1 MLMLFSMETY
11 LDLLYSNSIWR
22 QSSIPTS
29 ILMEELSSGYE
40 DSVCTTISISLLI
53 SFSLL
58 LIVARR
64 KYLNRTKKF
73 KCILFLQNRHYTLYI
88 QIHTV
93 FVHVIFPQMFC
104 LQFNSKHQFHQRV
117 SDRLVTL
124 EKKQLIDL
132 P

>member
-1 MLMLFSMETY
+1 MLMLFNMETY

-53 SFSLL
+53 SLSLL

-73 KCILFLQNRHYTLYI
+73 KYILFLQNGY
-88 QIHTV
+88 QPHTV
-93 FVHVIFPQMFC
+93 HSDSYCCVCNISPNVLC
-104 LQFNSKHQFHQRV
+104 LQFHQRV

-124 EKKQLIDL
+124 EKK
-132 P
+132 